1 MAVKV
6 GNASISENG
15 TIRGNAGD
23 QTGKEVY
30 IRNWY
35 KRSEGWITL
44 IPTDP
49 AMLEPTAVA
58 MERACANDDIGYD
71 QTENRTLWNNV
82 RDKGYDPAKTTKKVE
97 TDCAELAALCAQ
109 FALAS
114 TGKSAVV
121 ADSYTANLADNL
133 VKTGYFRK
141 LTEDKYTNQDD
152 YLLRGMIQ
160 VTRKKGH
167 AWVVLSNGEKAS
179 LNEFYDEDNLDI
191 PESRPAEPDVPD
203 YMTFEIASGTW
214 NVRSGPG
221 TKYKSVGKVRGGTK
235 IEGVDTDGWIP
246 VMFEGEVRWIGPSTV
261 KK

>member
-15 TIRGNAGD
+15 TIRGSAGD
-23 QTGKEVY
+23 QNGREVY

-35 KRSEGWITL
+35 LRKEEWYTL

-49 AMLEPTAVA
+49 NMLEYIALA
-58 MERACANDDIGYD
+58 MERACKNDDIGYD
-71 QTENRTLWNNV
+71 QNENRTLWNNV

-109 FALAS
+109 YALVM
-114 TGKSAVV
+114 TGKTGVVV

-133 VKTGYFRK
+133 VKTGYFKK
-141 LTEDKYTNQDD
+141 LTADKYTNKDD

-179 LNEFYDEDNLDI
+179 LKEFYAEEPKPVEPQ
-191 PESRPAEPDVPD
+191 PEAPAVPD
-203 YMTFEIASGTW
+203 YNTFTIADGTW

-221 TKYKSVGKVRGGTK
+221 TKYDSVGRVKGGMKV
-235 IEGVDTDGWIP
+235 EGVDTDGWVPIK
-246 VMFEGEVRWIGPSTV
+246 FEEKVRWIGPSAV
-261 KK
+261 KR

>member
-1 MAVKV
+1 MAVKI
-6 GNASISENG
+6 GHASISEKG
-15 TIRGNAGD
+15 TITGQAGD
-23 QTGKEVY
+23 QNGKEVFT
-30 IRNWY
+30 RNWY
-35 KRSEGWITL
+35 KHSKGWVTL

-49 AMLEPTAVA
+49 AMLESTAVA
-58 MERACANDDIGYD
+58 MEHACANDDIGYD
-71 QTENRTLWNNV
+71 QSENRTLWNNV
-82 RDKGYDPAKTTKKVE
+82 KPYGYDPAKTTKKVE

-109 FALAS
+109 FALVS
-114 TGKSAVV
+114 TGKSVVV

-179 LNEFYDEDNLDI
+179 LKEFYDTE
-191 PESRPAEPDVPD
+191 PEQPAPDVPD
-203 YMTFEIASGTW
+203 YKTFTIASGTW
-214 NVRSGPG
+214 NVRTGPG
-221 TKYKSVGKVRGGTK
+221 TKYASVGKVKGGTK
-235 IEGVDTDGWIP
+235 VEGVDTDGWIP
-246 VMFEGEVRWIGPSTV
+246 VIYKGEVRWIGPKAV